1 MGVFMRG
8 FITKSSGLA
17 KEAEL
22 VFRELDVALAQ
33 HFSVALASPALA
45 HAINAVEKLVDQK
58 LGPWSS
64 NPYVGPTVESVKGYC
79 RDEITKRFR
88 PSLNIEASAD
98 RGGQNCSSESGFRR
112 PPVIKWPV

>member
-1 MGVFMRG
+1 MRD
-8 FITKSSGLA
+8 FRTEKSCLV

-45 HAINAVEKLVDQK
+45 HAIKAVEKIIDEK
-58 LGPWSS
+58 LAPLRS

-79 RDEITKRFR
+79 RDEIIKRFR
-88 PSLNIEASAD
+88 SSLTTEAGNGPRLSKLLQ
-98 RGGQNCSSESGFRR
+98 GQRFA
-112 PPVIKWPV
+112 

>member
-1 MGVFMRG
+1 MRG
-8 FITKSSGLA
+8 FRTENGGLA

-33 HFSVALASPALA
+33 HFSLALASPALA

-88 PSLNIEASAD
+88 PSLNIEAL
-98 RGGQNCSSESGFRR
+98 SGPGRSKLQQRERFS
-112 PPVIKWPV
+112 